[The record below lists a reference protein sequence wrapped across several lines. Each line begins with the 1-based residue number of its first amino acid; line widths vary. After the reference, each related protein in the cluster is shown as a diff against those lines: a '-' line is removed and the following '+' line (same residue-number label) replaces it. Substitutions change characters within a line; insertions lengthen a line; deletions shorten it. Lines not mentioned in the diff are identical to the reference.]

1 MVDPAFHSA
10 SQWARA
16 IRTKKISSRE
26 LLELYLERI
35 RRFNPKLNAVIAM
48 DLPTARRRA
57 RAADQALA
65 RGKVMGPLHGVPM
78 TLKESYDVKGL
89 PSTWGLPALAKNRPA
104 ENAVVTQ
111 RFLDAGAVIFGKTNV
126 PLMLADFQSYNDVY
140 GTTNNPWDET
150 RVPGGSSG
158 GSAAALAAGLTGL
171 ESGSDIGGSI
181 RNPAHFCGVYGHKP
195 THGIIPPRGHALPG
209 IVTPSDVSVVGPLA
223 RSAEDLALALDV
235 IAGPD
240 VLQAPG
246 WQLKLPRPE
255 KTRLRQYRVAT
266 WFEES
271 RLCAV
276 ASEVRACLDQTETA
290 IRKAGAKLHPAAR
303 PEFDVKA
310 SNELFL
316 TLILAVMNARRP
328 QADFEAALKTVK
340 SLDPDDRHFNT
351 RQIRA
356 AVMRYR
362 DWHAA
367 NEARNHMRYR
377 WREFFRN
384 YDVLLCP
391 VMGVAAFPHDHSE
404 LNTRTI
410 MIDGKRTDYWDQIFW
425 CGLPGVCYLPS
436 TIAPIGRTKS
446 GLPVGIQIIGPELG
460 DRITIAFAKLLA
472 REIGGFR
479 PPPNYA

>member
-1 MVDPAFHSA
+1 MADPAFRSA
-10 SQWARA
+10 SQWAKA
-16 IRTKKISSRE
+16 IRAKKISSRE
-26 LLELYLERI
+26 LLELYLDRV
-35 RRFNPKLNAVIAM
+35 RRFNPLLNAVIAT
-48 DLPTARRRA
+48 DVPAAKKRA

-65 RGKVMGPLHGVPM
+65 RGKVFGPLHGVPM
-78 TLKESYDVKGL
+78 TLKESYDLKGL
-89 PSTWGLPALAKNRPA
+89 PSTWGVPALAENRPA

-126 PLMLADFQSYNDVY
+126 PLLLADFQSYNEIY

-150 RVPGGSSG
+150 RAPGGSSG
-158 GSAAALAAGLTGL
+158 GSAAALAAGLTAL

-240 VLQAPG
+240 VLQTPG
-246 WQLKLPRPE
+246 WELKLPRPE
-255 KTRLRQYRVAT
+255 KTRLRQHRVAT
-266 WFEES
+266 WLEEP
-271 RLCAV
+271 RLCTV
-276 ASEVRACLDQTETA
+276 ADEVRDCLDQTAAA
-290 IRKAGAKLHPAAR
+290 IRKAGAKVNPAAR
-303 PEFDVKA
+303 PEFDVEA

-328 QADFEAALKTVK
+328 QPDFEAAL
-340 SLDPDDRHFNT
+340 SSSGRLDADDRSFAA

-362 DWHAA
+362 DWAAA

-391 VMGVAAFPHDHSE
+391 VMGVAAFPHDHSDI
-404 LNTRTI
+404 NVRTLT
-410 MIDGKRTDYWDQIFW
+410 IDGKRTDYWDQIFW
-425 CGLPGVCYLPS
+425 CGLPSVSYLPS
-436 TIAPIGRTKS
+436 TIAPIGRTKH

-460 DRITIAFAKLLA
+460 DRTTIAFAKLLA
-472 REIGGFR
+472 QEIGAFT